1 MVTTITTTAQEDQ
14 RIAPA
19 YGAYLGLGR
28 NATAQEVKQTVIRGI
43 KKIVRDYE
51 RGAYVSVYVP
61 DPDIDP
67 E

>member
-28 NATAQEVKQTVIRGI
+28 NATAQEVKQTIIRAI
-43 KKIVRDYE
+43 KKVVRDYE
-51 RGAYVSVYVP
+51 RGFYITEYVP

-67 E
+67 S

>member
-1 MVTTITTTAQEDQ
+1 MVTTITTTTEEDQ

-28 NATAQEVKQTVIRGI
+28 NATAQEVKQTVIKSI

-51 RGAYVSVYVP
+51 RQSYIQIYTP
-61 DPDIDP
+61 NPDINP
-67 E
+67 Q